1 MATKEPLLIIC
12 KETKIHKPKATR
24 INMKSNIVQYN
35 NGGIYMNR
43 QPKQRGQRIDNHEL
57 KKLNKLQNY
66 INGKKHSFNLDL
78 ISFEEIEKDFKDF
91 KSKSEDIQVQ
101 KELIQL
107 IRKAESES
115 CRNECYENYK
125 RIKRPQNPF
134 CKNIE

>member
-1 MATKEPLLIIC
+1 MLDSA
-12 KETKIHKPKATR
+12 
-24 INMKSNIVQYN
+24 YN
-35 NGGIYMNR
+35 NITTE
-43 QPKQRGQRIDNHEL
+43 QKTAIIETLH
-57 KKLNKLQNY
+57 
-66 INGKKHSFNLDL
+66 NLCDPTDL
-78 ISFEEIEKDFKDF
+78 ISFEEIENDFKDF

-107 IRKAESES
+107 IRKAENES